1 VEVIRKPQPKPT
13 ETISVSVIAG
23 QLKKD
28 AAKARDIARKLKY
41 IDMPEMVTKALSDVF
56 ETIIRLGA
64 KGQAQDKRSTPD
76 PSTDLESNHN
86 GGLR

>member
-1 VEVIRKPQPKPT
+1 VEIIRKPQPKPT

-28 AAKARDIARKLKY
+28 AAKAREIARKLKY
-41 IDMPEMVTKALSDVF
+41 IDMPEMVTKALSEVF

-64 KGQAQDKRSTPD
+64 KGQTQDKRSTSD

-86 GGLR
+86 GGLK